1 MNNERRRRSHLIN
14 YSKWR
19 ERLKTLKAE
28 EDTEVVEQVILVVEV
43 KDKRR
48 RKNNPTNKVGAEEDD
63 VHGEEVG
70 WATQMLS
77 ALSVTSMVIM
87 QRSATRISVSV
98 VVRSYIKIFGLRMEE
113 KRQSTS

>member
-1 MNNERRRRSHLIN
+1 
-14 YSKWR
+14 
-19 ERLKTLKAE
+19 
-28 EDTEVVEQVILVVEV
+28 
-43 KDKRR
+43 
-48 RKNNPTNKVGAEEDD
+48 
-63 VHGEEVG
+63 
-70 WATQMLS
+70 MLS